1 MDKENERYSST
12 RVDISSLLN
21 RDGKKLDLDNL
32 LDPAA
37 TTREPRRE
45 KEVRHISPAEYVV
58 IVSMVIASLWLL
70 VSSFFPL
77 VSNIVTSF
85 EPINFLMNLF
95 YFILGLG
102 VLAGAFL
109 IFKKETHLEHIAD
122 NTFDEVIYKRLEPV
136 LHDVA
141 VVHVGLG
148 DVHDKLEMMNLNIE
162 KMGKTR
168 EITAPAETVAMASPP
183 VPVQASMYVK
193 YIVLINITLA
203 AFLFM
208 LQYPLEYI
216 PYAVTLVYMI
226 WWAVITAEF
235 KLWDVESVWLWVFI
249 PILIL
254 PVYTIIM
261 NAYLRDYQMFGSL
274 FVGLGVYVTLYYSW
288 CTNMVRGVLPL
299 DIHIALQQFKEKLG
313 EKIQGEEIKA
323 QKMPTFKLKV
333 PATFDLR
340 KLATPLLIGSVSLFA
355 MAWFG
360 FSIQHGFIPNI
371 TWEVLGMGQFTWKPL
386 YSYALTS
393 AGIVLLGAG
402 LGLTFKFRRRN
413 D

>member
-37 TTREPRRE
+37 TTLEPKRG
-45 KEVRHISPAEYVV
+45 KEVRHISPGEYVV

-70 VSSFFPL
+70 ISSFFPL

-102 VLAGAFL
+102 VLSGAFL
-109 IFKKETHLEHIAD
+109 IFRKETHLENIAD

-136 LHDVA
+136 LRDVA
-141 VVHVGLG
+141 VVHVGLD
-148 DVHDKLEMMNLNIE
+148 DVHDKLEMMNLNME
-162 KMGKTR
+162 KMGKAR
-168 EITAPAETVAMASPP
+168 EITAPAETVAISQPH
-183 VPVQASMYVK
+183 VQASMYVK

-216 PYAVTLVYMI
+216 PYAVTIVYI
-226 WWAVITAEF
+226 VWWAVITAEF
-235 KLWDVESVWLWVFI
+235 KLWNVESVWVWVFV

-274 FVGLGVYVTLYYSW
+274 FIGLGVYVTLFYSW
-288 CTNMVRGVLPL
+288 CTNLVRGVLPL
-299 DIHIALQQFKEKLG
+299 DLHIALQQFKEKLS

-323 QKMPTFKLKV
+323 QKMPKLKV
-333 PATFDLR
+333 PVTFDLR
-340 KLATPLLIGSVSLFA
+340 RLATPLLIGSVSLFA

-371 TWEVLGMGQFTWKPL
+371 TWEVLGIGQFTWKPL
-386 YSYALTS
+386 YSYTLSA